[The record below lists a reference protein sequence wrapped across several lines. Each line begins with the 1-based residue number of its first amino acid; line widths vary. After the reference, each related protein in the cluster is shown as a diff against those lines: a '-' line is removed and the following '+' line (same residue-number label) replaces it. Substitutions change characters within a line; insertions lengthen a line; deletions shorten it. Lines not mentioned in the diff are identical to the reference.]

1 MTARS
6 GVVAIG
12 VAILLAACAST
23 PPPPDW
29 QMNAKDSLDRSV
41 AAYLQGNSRVEA
53 VEFAR
58 ARAELARTARADL
71 LARAELT
78 RCAARVASLVFEPCA
93 GFAALAQDAS
103 AAERAYADYLTGK
116 IDAKDA
122 ALLPEQHRAVAT
134 ATATATASAPATA
147 VAGIADPLA
156 RLIAAGVLMQSARAE
171 PSVMALAV
179 DTASAQGWSR
189 PLLAWLNVQAL
200 QADAAGDAD
209 EAARLR
215 RRIGLVLG
223 TPAVRAAP

>member
-1 MTARS
+1 MRS
-6 GVVAIG
+6 FRWLCALGAAVA
-12 VAILLAACAST
+12 LSACSST
-23 PPPPDW
+23 LPPPDW

-93 GFAALAQDAS
+93 GFTALAQDAS
-103 AAERAYADYLTGK
+103 AAERAYADYLAGK
-116 IDAKDA
+116 VEAKDA

-134 ATATATASAPATA
+134 ASAPAAA

-200 QADAAGDAD
+200 RAEAAGDAD

-223 TPAVRAAP
+223 TTAARTAP

>member
-1 MTARS
+1 MRS
-6 GVVAIG
+6 RCRFAAISI
-12 VAILLAACAST
+12 AMLLTACAST

-29 QMNAKDSLDRSV
+29 QMNAKDSLERSV

-53 VEFAR
+53 VEFTR
-58 ARAELARTARADL
+58 ARAELARTGQAEL

-103 AAERAYADYLTGK
+103 AAERAYADYLAGK
-116 IDAKDA
+116 ISALDA

-134 ATATATASAPATA
+134 ASEPAAA

-156 RLIAAGVLMQSARAE
+156 SLIAAGVLMQGARAE
-171 PSVMALAV
+171 PAVMALAV

-200 QADAAGDAD
+200 RADAAGDAA

>member
-1 MTARS
+1 MSS
-6 GVVAIG
+6 GCGLAAIG
-12 VAILLAACAST
+12 IAMVLAACAST

-103 AAERAYADYLTGK
+103 AAERAYADYLAGK

-122 ALLPEQHRAVAT
+122 ALLPEQHRAAAT
-134 ATATATASAPATA
+134 ATATAPAAAVA

-156 RLIAAGVLMQSARAE
+156 RLIAAGVLMQTARAE
-171 PSVMALAV
+171 PAVMALAV

-200 QADAAGDAD
+200 RAEGAGDAN

-223 TPAVRAAP
+223 TAAGRSATP